1 MRMFL
6 ATAAAEDG
14 EMRHFDAEQE
24 FLKADVDEEI
34 YIEISGE
41 SLDFTGT
48 VGLLE
53 AVYWLVQVGRC
64 WNIKFWDDSMAIGFK
79 QSKQYLRVFRKVVDE

>member
-1 MRMFL
+1 
-6 ATAAAEDG
+6 
-14 EMRHFDAEQE
+14 MRHFDAEQE
-24 FLKADVDEEI
+24 LLKADVDEEI
-34 YIEISGE
+34 YIEIPGE

-64 WNIKFWDDSMAIGFK
+64 WNIKFCDNSMAIEFE
-79 QSKQYLRVFRKVVDE
+79 QSKPYLRVFRKVVDE